1 MDARLRSNMLVCLLV
16 CLSPLQSDHSTKL
29 GRGMGK
35 HQLCLQEVSARGNV
49 ALCVVSDQTSE
60 NKHAMIRVA
69 KHPRG
74 KEHFMSTVMR
84 LAEYRSENENHAGF
98 VTFWS
103 TSDFCL

>member
-1 MDARLRSNMLVCLLV
+1 
-16 CLSPLQSDHSTKL
+16 
-29 GRGMGK
+29 MGK

-60 NKHAMIRVA
+60 NKHDMMRVA

-84 LAEYRSENENHAGF
+84 LAEHRIEDENHAGS